1 MNQIGIALVLGYLL
15 DLMIGDPH
23 NIWHPVCGIG
33 KLIQATEKHLRK
45 LLKEGK
51 VRERIAGMLLVII
64 VCSISTVIPWAILFI
79 AGKIS
84 VYLKLVVMAI
94 MCCQLLATKSLK
106 DESMKVHEKL
116 EQKNLEGAREAV
128 SMIVGRDTKQLT
140 KEGVTKAA
148 VETIAE
154 NTSDGII
161 APLCYMAIGG
171 PVLGFFYKAVNTMDS
186 MVGYKNEKYVYFGWA
201 AAKLDDVVNFIPARL
216 SAFLMIIG
224 AFFLRLNGKNAWNM
238 YVRDRFNHASPN
250 SAQTESVM
258 AGALE
263 VQLAGDAYY
272 FGKLYKKKT
281 IGDAKRPIQVSD
293 IIKANQLLYVTSFL
307 AMLMVV
313 SLYIWIG

>member
-186 MVGYKNEKYVYFGWA
+186 MVGYKNEKYIKFGWA

>member
-64 VCSISTVIPWAILFI
+64 VCSISTVIPWTILFI

-313 SLYIWIG
+313 SLHIWIG